1 MRSLSSS
8 TKASF
13 STTMVAA
20 IILLFF
26 SGTSDDVLAD
36 HVGSSNDINSYK
48 EYGFYQLVSDCL
60 SMSSV
65 GNCPNH
71 WYSVQ
76 QGGKTLLDWDVSMIK
91 DMSDAFAYQYTF
103 NGDLSKWD
111 VSSVT
116 RFERMFNYAT
126 SYEGV
131 GVETWDTSKAES
143 MQDMF
148 WEATKFNGKVSGWN
162 TNKVINMKWMFDKA
176 KSFAQDVSGWTK
188 HDGNAQCGYYG
199 SNYDFSCTGGVG
211 ADTSLMFLDAEAF
224 LASYNCG
231 VDGPPK
237 ACTPSG
243 NDVSAGFAEYAPAA
257 TFDPSVYT
265 VEWFNSDAASDYY
278 TLDDTT
284 IWGTPRLDVQSG
296 ETITDMKF
304 ELNEEYAKMIGGCVL
319 PGVLV
324 AVFMFVFT
332 LLFFAFKF
340 ATCCIWVVTGSC
352 ECCLRSKIPTA
363 SEKTFAKCV
372 VVVCALIS
380 IVGCGLIY
388 WGASELPLAVS
399 DVVKELSDSLN
410 ILTSDVDII
419 EAAYTNSAALIPDGG
434 QDEKVQISNTVA
446 SVQSTVSTFE
456 NEVEMYVEQTE
467 RAAIALASFL
477 LVISLICGGLVFGNF
492 KKCLFFASIPLWL
505 FMLVSWIM
513 FGVFTVSYTHLTLPT
528 ILLV

>member
-8 TKASF
+8 TKVSF

-20 IILLFF
+20 IIILFF
-26 SGTSDDVLAD
+26 SGSDDVLAD
-36 HVGSSNDINSYK
+36 HVGNSNDINWYK

-60 SMSSV
+60 SESSV

-76 QGGKTLLDWDVSMIK
+76 QGGKTLLDWDVSMIE

-265 VEWFNSDAASDYY
+265 VEWFNS
-278 TLDDTT
+278 
-284 IWGTPRLDVQSG
+284 
-296 ETITDMKF
+296 
-304 ELNEEYAKMIGGCVL
+304 
-319 PGVLV
+319 
-324 AVFMFVFT
+324 
-332 LLFFAFKF
+332 
-340 ATCCIWVVTGSC
+340 
-352 ECCLRSKIPTA
+352 
-363 SEKTFAKCV
+363 
-372 VVVCALIS
+372 
-380 IVGCGLIY
+380 
-388 WGASELPLAVS
+388 
-399 DVVKELSDSLN
+399 
-410 ILTSDVDII
+410 
-419 EAAYTNSAALIPDGG
+419 
-434 QDEKVQISNTVA
+434 
-446 SVQSTVSTFE
+446 
-456 NEVEMYVEQTE
+456 
-467 RAAIALASFL
+467 
-477 LVISLICGGLVFGNF
+477 
-492 KKCLFFASIPLWL
+492 
-505 FMLVSWIM
+505 
-513 FGVFTVSYTHLTLPT
+513 
-528 ILLV
+528 